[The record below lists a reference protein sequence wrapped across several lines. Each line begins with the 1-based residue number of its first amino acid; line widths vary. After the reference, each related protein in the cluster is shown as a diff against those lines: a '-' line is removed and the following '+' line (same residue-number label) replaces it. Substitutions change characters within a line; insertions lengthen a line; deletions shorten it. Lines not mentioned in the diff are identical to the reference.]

1 LKVFGL
7 CIVRDEADV
16 IGEALAHA
24 AQRLD
29 RIFVLDNA
37 STDGSYEIA
46 RELAARLPNVEVVG
60 QSHEPF
66 RDSLRADLFQRCGD
80 VATDGDWWCRL
91 DADELY
97 VDEPRI
103 FLASVPPR
111 YDAVFA
117 THFIFYF
124 TDRDLEDYERDPSAW
139 LATPVTER
147 LRWYRSAWAE
157 LRFVRHDKRMRWVDT
172 PWPDRLPRV
181 HRERIGLRHYR
192 YRSPQQIE
200 QRLGIRRQIFKSG
213 LPVFKH
219 DFGPWSLFL
228 ATEGDAPVWRERIA
242 KSSECDF
249 DSGSSELV
257 VRPDLLRPLPADNSD
272 LQVALSALRRRV
284 QRLPGVR
291 VAVRRIRRPPAP
303 GGGEPEVSG
312 RRR

>member
-1 LKVFGL
+1 LKVLGL

-16 IGEALAHA
+16 VGEALSHA
-24 AQRLD
+24 AERLD
-29 RIFVLDNA
+29 RIFVLDNG
-37 STDGSYEIA
+37 STDGSYEIV
-46 RELAARLPNVEVVG
+46 RELAELLPNVEVVG

-66 RDSLRADLFQRCGD
+66 RDSLRSDLFQRCRH

-97 VDEPRI
+97 VDEPRA
-103 FLASVPPR
+103 FLAAVPPR

-124 TDRDLEDYERDPSAW
+124 TDKDLEDYERDPTAW

-157 LRFVRHDKRMRWVDT
+157 LRFVRHDRRMRWVGT

-200 QRLGIRRQIFKSG
+200 RRLGIRRQIFKSG
-213 LPVFKH
+213 RPVFKH

-228 ATEGDAPVWRERIA
+228 PTEDDASAWRERIA
-242 KSSECDF
+242 RSSECDF
-249 DSGSSELV
+249 DTGTNALV
-257 VRPDLLRPLPADNSD
+257 VRHDLLRPLPPDASD
-272 LQVALSALRRRV
+272 LRVALSSVRRRV

-291 VAVRRIRRPPAP
+291 AAVRRMRPPSAA
-303 GGGEPEVSG
+303 GGGVAEASS

>member
-16 IGEALAHA
+16 VGEALLHA
-24 AQRLD
+24 AERLD
-29 RIFVLDNA
+29 RIFVLDNG

-46 RELAARLPNVEVVG
+46 RELAELLPNVEVLG
-60 QSHEPF
+60 RSYEPF
-66 RDSLRADLFQRCGD
+66 RDALRAELFQRCRQA
-80 VATDGDWWCRL
+80 ATDGDWWCRL

-97 VDEPRI
+97 VDDPRI
-103 FLASVPPR
+103 FLAAVPRR

-124 TDRDLEDYERDPSAW
+124 TDKDLENYERDPTSW

-157 LRFVRHDKRMRWVDT
+157 LRFVRHDRRMRWVDT

-181 HRERIGLRHYR
+181 HRERIALRHYR

-200 QRLGIRRQIFKSG
+200 RRLEIRRQIFKSG
-213 LPVFKH
+213 RPVFKH

-228 ATEGDAPVWRERIA
+228 PTEHDASMWRERIA
-242 KSSECDF
+242 RSSECDF
-249 DSGSSELV
+249 DSGSSELII
-257 VRPDLLRPLPADNSD
+257 RQDLLRPLPAENSD
-272 LQVALSALRRRV
+272 LQVALSSIRRRV
-284 QRLPGVR
+284 QRLPGVGA
-291 VAVRRIRRPPAP
+291 VVRRIRRPSVT
-303 GGGEPEVSG
+303 GGGGIHIS
-312 RRR
+312 RS